1 MEENLQRLREQI
13 INLNNSEEFKQ
24 LNRYYK
30 KKSFFNILGIS
41 RKETIHS
48 YFLHWLFSADESH
61 ELDDFAI
68 RRLLELIV
76 LVKNKL
82 QSANDQLQFP
92 EDIEDT
98 IICGGYT
105 LDRIECERE
114 RATNQSDRL
123 DLFLSFDFHSEQ
135 MDKRINI
142 ILENKVKSKE
152 GKEQTKRYYS
162 YGEGLDGESVYLFL
176 SPLSNSDY
184 ESSTHPV
191 CECKHF
197 IGLNYQYLVDYVLE
211 PCLSECAVS
220 DAKVFIEEYLRTLSQ
235 PSLQFDDFDGGEVIM
250 AVSSRERD
258 LLLNFWENNKDL
270 LTAALNALADNPELE
285 QEERD
290 RIRESLQAVSKS
302 SSRDYTK
309 FQFDGQAYAKN
320 RLVLAVVKKH
330 VENNPD
336 IKMQELTQAFTSPM
350 LPVIIAPIAE
360 AREVAERTGHRR
372 HFVDEPIILA
382 DAEIAVNNQWGAGG
396 IETFISLA
404 EGLGYSIESLNQT
417 DEIRG
422 WIRTMLRD
430 AKERGDEYLD
440 IVAGE
445 IVRGNL
451 QGNYQK
457 SAMVC
462 SAMKSVM
469 RYVDE
474 VLNSPPSGKGSG
486 LKIRYYLQWD

>member
-1 MEENLQRLREQI
+1 MDENLQRLREQI
-13 INLNNSEEFKQ
+13 INLNNSDEFKQ
-24 LNRYYK
+24 LSRYYK

-48 YFLHWLFSADESH
+48 YFLHWLFSPDESH
-61 ELDDFAI
+61 ELDEFAL

-82 QSANDQLQFP
+82 QSQNEQLQFP

-114 RATNQSDRL
+114 RATDQGDRL

-135 MDKRINI
+135 KDKHINI
-142 ILENKVKSKE
+142 VLENKVKSKE
-152 GKEQTKRYYS
+152 GKEQTNRYYT
-162 YGEGLDGESVYLFL
+162 YGEELDGETIYLFL

-184 ESSTHPV
+184 ETLSYPV
-191 CECKHF
+191 CDCKKF
-197 IGLNYQYLVDYVLE
+197 VGLNYQYLVDYVLE
-211 PCLSECAVS
+211 PCLSECTVS

-302 SSRDYTK
+302 SNRDYTK

-330 VENNPD
+330 VENNPS
-336 IKMQELTQAFTSPM
+336 ITMQELSKAFTSPV
-350 LPVIIAPIAE
+350 LPVIITPIEE

-372 HFVDEPIILA
+372 HFIDEPITLV
-382 DAEIAVNNQWGAGG
+382 DAEIAVNNQWGTGG
-396 IETFISLA
+396 IESFIGLA

-417 DEIRG
+417 DEMRS
-422 WIRTMLRD
+422 WIRAMLRG
-430 AKERGDEYLD
+430 AKERGDDYID
-440 IVAGE
+440 IVAGD
-445 IVRGNL
+445 IVRDKL
-451 QGNYQK
+451 QSNYK
-457 SAMVC
+457 KTAMVC
-462 SAMKSVM
+462 SAMKSIM
-469 RYVDE
+469 RDGDE
-474 VLNSPPSGKGSG
+474 VLNSPPSGLGSK
-486 LKIRYYLQWD
+486 LTIRYFLQED